1 MFSEKSR
8 VIVQNAEEKRVE
20 QFKLIEQ
27 VAFSNQAKV
36 LKAFRNNRVSE
47 RHFAGTTGYGCGDE
61 GRDTLRKVFADVFGA
76 EDAIISPHISCATHA
91 LSMSLYGILRPN
103 DLMLSITGKPYDTLD
118 QVIFGNKN
126 NKDTGSLKDF
136 NVKFEQVNLKNN
148 LPDIEVI
155 TEKLR
160 ALHPK
165 LVFMQRS
172 RGYSWRRALT
182 IDQIGE
188 LVKLIRK
195 ESPNSFIMTDNCY
208 GEFTETREP
217 TNVGVDIAVGSLIK
231 NAGGGLA
238 PAGAYVVGSKRA
250 IDLIAARFTTPSVMQ
265 AVGSYEA
272 GYRMFYQGLFVAPH
286 VVGQILKGSSLI
298 RTTMHSVGYEVSP
311 APEEISGDIVSLIKF
326 DTAEKLIA
334 FCQAIQSASPVDSYV
349 TPMPWDMPGYS
360 DQVIMAGGSFI
371 QGATIELSCD
381 SPIRAPYIA
390 YLQGGLTYEHIKI
403 ATMMCLDSIS
413 K

>member
-47 RHFAGTTGYGCGDE
+47 RHFAGTTGYGYGDE

-118 QVIFGNKN
+118 EVIFGNKN